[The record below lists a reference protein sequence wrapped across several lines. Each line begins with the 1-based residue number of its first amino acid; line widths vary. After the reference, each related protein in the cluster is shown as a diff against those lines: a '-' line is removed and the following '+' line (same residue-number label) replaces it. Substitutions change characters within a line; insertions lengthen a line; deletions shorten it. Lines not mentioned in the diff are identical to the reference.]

1 MAKSAEKTNKKL
13 GIGAKVTLAV
23 VILVCLAGAGY
34 LLYTNFLAPR
44 EDAGATISSY
54 DGMSDEEIQAELNRQ
69 AEESRMT
76 ISVAA
81 HPTLQDGRVR
91 VNLVNDADNRFDQQF
106 TLTQDGKTLYESGIV
121 KTGKTVE
128 WVDAKD
134 AREGDATIT
143 VSAVDKDTGKPT
155 GNPQSVSVQI
165 TAAQ

>member
-1 MAKSAEKTNKKL
+1 MAKSTEKKNKKL
-13 GIGAKVTLAV
+13 GIGAKVTLAI